1 MWRPAGVHA
10 GKRRRVPLTFTAGA
24 TNPRVCVLTRAKK
37 RYQVDLAA
45 AQAECEANYARLQ
58 RLLPALARR
67 AACPDRHAFG
77 VGVDQQ
83 LHIAITER
91 GPYTTT
97 LEISQPPL
105 GVPSLAPRLTARV
118 YHDARL
124 VEVVAFT
131 SRRRVQPRYDYPN
144 PAMHQPDEKAQ
155 WNRFLGEWLSHCLQ
169 HGFSLDHQL
178 T

>member
-1 MWRPAGVHA
+1 LALV
-10 GKRRRVPLTFTAGA
+10 
-24 TNPRVCVLTRAKK
+24 KK

-45 AQAECEANYARLQ
+45 EQAECAANYARLQ
-58 RLLPALARR
+58 RLLPALARSG
-67 AACPDRHAFG
+67 AGPDRHAFG

-83 LHIAITER
+83 LHFAVTER

-97 LEISQPPL
+97 LEISQPPRGIPTL
-105 GVPSLAPRLTARV
+105 VPRLVARV

-131 SRRRVQPRYDYPN
+131 SRRRVRPRYEYPN
-144 PAMHQPDEKAQ
+144 PTMYQPDEKAQ

-169 HGFSLDHQL
+169 HGLSMDRQL
-178 T
+178 I